1 MSFWGTVSP
10 VLGIVGYF
18 WNGAEERGIECQSW
32 IEVEAEVLLDLI
44 SLRTSRLA
52 LNMILG
58 RLERNK
64 QVLHAEAVS

>member
-1 MSFWGTVSP
+1 MPFWGIVSP

-18 WNGAEERGIECQSW
+18 WNDAEERGIKCQSC
-32 IEVEAEVLLDLI
+32 IEVEVLLDLI